1 MDKKDPRNEKLIEE
15 LYERLDWCT
24 FLAPSDEYNTK
35 EVEAILNLLE
45 ELDPWPEAVQKRLEK
60 YGKGPSAGDKSD
72 QAFERFKER
81 YKLTDADIA
90 KKDATPSVPFTEE
103 NDPIRLE
110 ELENSA
116 ELGLDPELVRK
127 LLAKEREFGTRKN
140 GLTQTLNGGSAAV
153 STTGCYSEDV
163 DTEMSAGMK
172 ENKKSRVRFFT
183 GVWAKIAV
191 ACIIVVVMGVVFT
204 TGGSAV
210 QQKSFFETV
219 QDGYNSIRMIVTGNE
234 MEMETMDQENNDIVY
249 YDSWDQ
255 VKEENS
261 EILVPTYIPE
271 GVELKELYRENM
283 GNFMRYKGAYSDE
296 DSNIL
301 SITIQDFGS
310 NYADMQMLVHEN
322 LEFLYEEAGVR
333 YYQFGGKYEAA
344 WKDKKCIY
352 TVEWLN
358 LSEIKDMIKKIRNKN
373 I

>member
-15 LYERLDWCT
+15 LYERLDWHT

-191 ACIIVVVMGVVFT
+191 ACIIVVVMGAVFT

-271 GVELKELYRENM
+271 GVELEELFGHDT
-283 GNFMRYKGAYSDE
+283 GNYILYKGIYSDNE
-296 DSNIL
+296 FNYL
-301 SITIQDFGS
+301 SVIVQDFS
-310 NYADMQMLVHEN
+310 NNYADLKISVDDKWI
-322 LEFLYEEAGVR
+322 FLYENGGVKYYKFDKR
-333 YYQFGGKYEAA
+333 YVAL
-344 WKDKKCIY
+344 WDIRPCVY
-352 TVEWLN
+352 TVEWVDWNVLRD
-358 LSEIKDMIKKIRNKN
+358 IVNKMQ
-373 I
+373 

>member
-15 LYERLDWCT
+15 LYERLDWHT

-271 GVELKELYRENM
+271 GVELEELYRLNM
-283 GNFMRYKGAYSDE
+283 GNYTYYKGAYRDEKTNVLSVLVQDFNENYAEMEVSVFDNWIYLYDE
-296 DSNIL
+296 D
-301 SITIQDFGS
+301 GK
-310 NYADMQMLVHEN
+310 
-322 LEFLYEEAGVR
+322 R
-333 YYQFGGKYEAA
+333 YYQFDGRYDVI
-344 WKDKKCIY
+344 WKRDSCIY
-352 TVEWLN
+352 TIEWMNLN
-358 LSEIKDMIKKIRNKN
+358 EIKDIAEKMK
-373 I
+373 

>member
-183 GVWAKIAV
+183 RVWAKIAV

-271 GVELKELYRENM
+271 GVELEELCCWDMGNYVCYRGEYSGGDSSDLFITAQVFEGDYGEFERSVSEKWSYLYVKENVKYYQLDERYKALWKDRNCIYVVDGIGLKEVEKIVINM
-283 GNFMRYKGAYSDE
+283 G
-296 DSNIL
+296 
-301 SITIQDFGS
+301 
-310 NYADMQMLVHEN
+310 
-322 LEFLYEEAGVR
+322 
-333 YYQFGGKYEAA
+333 
-344 WKDKKCIY
+344 
-352 TVEWLN
+352 
-358 LSEIKDMIKKIRNKN
+358 
-373 I
+373 